1 MSYEFQDF
9 IFDFSKECLKQEQQN
24 AIRRHC
30 ADLRQSAAQLS
41 GEEREKAFQ
50 MIDEYEQEQMQN
62 VERQAS
68 EASMLKE
75 ILKRFGV

>member
-1 MSYEFQDF
+1 MSYEFRDF

-24 AIRRHC
+24 AIRRYC